1 MERTVSTTARGGVS
15 GGAISFSFFAE
26 KRYKN
31 FAILQELA
39 RYIEGGYYE
48 EVDDIKALENDP
60 DWVEI

>member
-31 FAILQELA
+31 FAILQEL
-39 RYIEGGYYE
+39 
-48 EVDDIKALENDP
+48 VL
-60 DWVEI
+60 